1 MDELIDTC
9 KDNKIII
16 SHVVLNYDRDIKL
29 LRGFEED
36 ANVKKRYMRNIVIM
50 IGDEFITSNIAD
62 TMLFKEELALFNFGD
77 KQNKYFFPSSR
88 TIEKESVSSLAL
100 TLSDGKIIHISKSE
114 AKAMVGLWNMSL
126 QGYSFAR
133 LLEFEKEQT
142 LETWTIAL
150 ESNGYL
156 QLNKPE

>member
-1 MDELIDTC
+1 MDEIV
-9 KDNKIII
+9 NAYQSSEIII
-16 SHVVLNYDRDIKL
+16 SHVMLNNDKNIKL

-36 ANVKKRYMRNIVIM
+36 ERTKKRYIRNIVIM
-50 IGDEFITSNIAD
+50 VESEFVTSNIAD

-77 KQNKYFFPSSR
+77 SQNKYFFPATR
-88 TIEKESVSSLAL
+88 NINKESVFSLVL
-100 TLSDGKIIHISKSE
+100 TLGDGKKIYITRSE

-142 LETWTIAL
+142 LETWTTAL

-156 QLNKPE
+156 QLDKPE

>member
-1 MDELIDTC
+1 MDEIIDVC
-9 KDNKIII
+9 ADNKIII
-16 SHVVLNYDRDIKL
+16 THVVLNNNKDIKL

-36 ANVKKRYMRNIVIM
+36 TKKRYMRNIVIM
-50 IGDEFITSNIAD
+50 IGDEFITSNVAD
-62 TMLFKEELALFNFGD
+62 TMLFKEELALFSYGD
-77 KQNKYFFPSSR
+77 KQNKYFFPSTR
-88 TIEKESVSSLAL
+88 TINQENVYSLEL
-100 TLSDGKIIHISKSE
+100 TLNNGKKIYITKSE

-142 LETWTIAL
+142 LETWTLAL

-156 QLNKPE
+156 QFVE